1 MTQKETLI
9 LMSYIYNNR
18 VRMEEEVRQLQ
29 NNIRFRNISVADC
42 MEMICAI
49 QQLETF
55 RETTEHIRFLLTSVN
70 KQKIFHKYLVDTCG
84 K

>member
-1 MTQKETLI
+1 MNRNELTL
-9 LMSYIYNNR
+9 LYSYIYNNR

-42 MEMICAI
+42 VEMICAI

-55 RETTEHIRFLLTSVN
+55 KDTTEHIRLLLN
-70 KQKIFHKYLVDTCG
+70 LG
-84 K
+84 E